1 MNLCIPEWAF
11 AKTLSLGGGIRTC
24 ASGNQ
29 IRCTHFARTPAV
41 QNRNRQISLGP
52 EGFEHAHLDRRC
64 GVSADEPRFQIRGGA
79 APRADLTP
87 KCKGSNPLRLQRV
100 TYEGRSTPRGT
111 ARFRRYEL
119 VSVCEIFAMEAPLLP
134 PVSAGLF
141 SCLVFDVFLAQFDLK
156 ENQSKLFAAAARR
169 YARSGAR
176 ISAAY
181 RWLEVPV
188 PGCSTGRGASIRRG

>member
-1 MNLCIPEWAF
+1 MNLCIPESAF

-79 APRADLTP
+79 APRSGSDSEMQRFESSPSPTRHILRSLKSRAVSRGFADMSWSPCANL
-87 KCKGSNPLRLQRV
+87 
-100 TYEGRSTPRGT
+100 
-111 ARFRRYEL
+111 
-119 VSVCEIFAMEAPLLP
+119 AMEAPFRP

-141 SCLVFDVFLAQFDLK
+141 WCLVF
-156 ENQSKLFAAAARR
+156 
-169 YARSGAR
+169 
-176 ISAAY
+176 
-181 RWLEVPV
+181 PV
-188 PGCSTGRGASIRRG
+188 EAG